1 MSDWSSVK
9 SVLVIRPDNMGD
21 LVMSGPALRS
31 LKQGLNVRITVLTS
45 SMAAAVAKF
54 MPEIDEVI
62 TFDVPWVKSNQT
74 AGLEALNNLIV
85 LLRDRQ
91 FDAAVIFTVYSQ
103 NPLPSAMIAYLAGI
117 PRVLAYCR
125 ENPYQLISDWVV
137 DKEPFEYISHQV
149 DRDLRL
155 VSEVCPII
163 PDVKLNLQVDES
175 LWSSIAQKL
184 NYTGINLDQPWLI
197 LHPCVSEI
205 KRQLPEYIWIEV
217 AKQLTTQGYQIVLT
231 GAPGEKDLTQR
242 IQQSIG
248 EGVFDVAGLFSVG
261 KMITLISHAS
271 LLLSV
276 NTGTVHLAAAVGTPV
291 VVLYAQ
297 TNPQHTPWMVPNMV
311 IEFPVPAELKS
322 KNEIIRQV
330 DQVVYKQPASLPD
343 ASLIVNA
350 VLNLLK
356 PPFESDRPSP
366 KTHREN
372 RAI

>member
-9 SVLVIRPDNMGD
+9 SILVIRPDNMGD

-31 LKQGLNVRITVLTS
+31 LKQGLNARITVLTS
-45 SMAAAVAKF
+45 SMAAAAAKF

-62 TFDVPWVKSNQT
+62 TFDVPWVKTNQT
-74 AGLEALNNLIV
+74 AGLAALNDLIV

-103 NPLPSAMIAYLAGI
+103 NPMPSAMIAYLAGI
-117 PRVLAYCR
+117 SKVLAYCR
-125 ENPYQLISDWVV
+125 ENPYQLITDWVI

-163 PDVKLNLQVDES
+163 PDVKLYLRADES
-175 LWSSIAQKL
+175 LWPSIAQKL
-184 NYTGINLDQPWLI
+184 NHIGLNLNQPWLI

-205 KRQLPEYIWIEV
+205 KRQLPEPIWIDA
-217 AKQLTTQGYQIVLT
+217 AKQLTAKGYQILLT
-231 GAPGEKDLTQR
+231 GAAGEKDLPQR
-242 IQQSIG
+242 LQQAIG
-248 EGVFDVAGLFSVG
+248 WGAFNAAGLFSVG
-261 KMITLISHAS
+261 EMITLISHAS

-330 DQVVYKQPASLPD
+330 DQVVYSEPASLPD
-343 ASLIVNA
+343 ALLIVNA
-350 VLNLLK
+350 VLSLLK
-356 PPFESDRPSP
+356 PPSASDQPSP
-366 KTHREN
+366 RTHGEN
-372 RAI
+372 PAI

>member
-31 LKQGLNVRITVLTS
+31 LKQGLNARITVLTS

-74 AGLEALNNLIV
+74 AGLAALNNLIV

-231 GAPGEKDLTQR
+231 GAPGEKDLTQ
-242 IQQSIG
+242 
-248 EGVFDVAGLFSVG
+248 
-261 KMITLISHAS
+261 
-271 LLLSV
+271 
-276 NTGTVHLAAAVGTPV
+276 AVGTPV

-330 DQVVYKQPASLPD
+330 DQIVYKQPASLPD

-366 KTHREN
+366 KIHREN